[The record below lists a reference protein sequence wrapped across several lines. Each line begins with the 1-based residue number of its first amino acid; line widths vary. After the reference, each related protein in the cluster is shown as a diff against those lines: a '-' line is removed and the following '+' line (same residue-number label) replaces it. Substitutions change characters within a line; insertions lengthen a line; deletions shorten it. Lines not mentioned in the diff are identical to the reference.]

1 MKLASEQD
9 VLDLI
14 SIRTTTQ
21 SVAAIGVALETA
33 TTYAAGL
40 IGVENFNRET
50 RFDRFTLNHEHYDL
64 LGQGQP
70 LGLLLANGFLPD
82 PSVRLYQS
90 ADAILQRNTAT
101 RVPSSAYLVD
111 QEKGVVTMTG
121 RWVDRLCTAGVTYD
135 CGYDVGSVQGEDGQT
150 FENVYQDVVPWLRDA
165 VLSVVIEII
174 RTHTVTANKKDYITD
189 MSNQLT
195 RMFRSNLYPHVRP
208 RYQVVFH
215 MHSEV
220 R

>member
-21 SVAAIGVALETA
+21 STEAIGAALETA
-33 TTYAAGL
+33 TDVAAGL
-40 IGVENFNRET
+40 IGVEDFNRET
-50 RFDRFTLNHEHYDL
+50 RFDRFTINSEVYDL
-64 LGQGQP
+64 LGRGQP
-70 LGLLLANGFLPD
+70 YGFLLAKAFLPD
-82 PSVRLYQS
+82 PVAKVYQS

-101 RVPSSAYLVD
+101 QLPKSAYLID

-121 RWVDRLCTAGVTYD
+121 RWVDRLCTAGVQYD
-135 CGYDVGSVQGEDGQT
+135 CGYDIDSGGVYVG
-150 FENVYQDVVPWLRDA
+150 VVPWLKSG
-165 VLSVVIEII
+165 VLSVVTEIL
-174 RTHTVTANKKDYITD
+174 RTHTLTSNKKDYITD

-195 RMFRSNLYPHVRP
+195 RMFRTNLYPHVRP

-215 MHSEV
+215 MHTEV